1 MTLSEIE
8 KSISQLSADELARF
22 REWFLDFDTERWD
35 AQIERDAKHGL
46 LDARADAA
54 LREHRS
60 GNSKPL

>member
-8 KSISQLSADELARF
+8 KTISQLSADELARF
-22 REWFLDFDTERWD
+22 REWFLDFDMGRWD

-46 LDARADAA
+46 LDAMADEA
-54 LREHRS
+54 LGEHRS